1 MFEATDAISVLFRQL
16 VGKGSNIT
24 IDAPLRTNAFRI
36 KQKFEADHP
45 EFIGIISVDVTD
57 SQKLQVSCLTDNAD
71 IADKG
76 RETLLATIN
85 SLRTN
90 PLTDR
95 FYEER

>member
-1 MFEATDAISVLFRQL
+1 MSQEKDVVTTVLSRGPT
-16 VGKGSNIT
+16 GKGSSAT
-24 IDAPLRTNAFRI
+24 IDAPLGTNAFRI

-45 EFIGIISVDVTD
+45 EFVGIISLDVTD
-57 SQKLQVSCLTDNAD
+57 SQKLRVSCLTDNTD

-95 FYEER
+95 FYGE